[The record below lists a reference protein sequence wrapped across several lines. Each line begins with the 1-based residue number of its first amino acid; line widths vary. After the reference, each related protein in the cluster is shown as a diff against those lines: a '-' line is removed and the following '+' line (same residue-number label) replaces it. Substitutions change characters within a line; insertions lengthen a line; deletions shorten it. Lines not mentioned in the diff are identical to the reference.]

1 MNRSQGG
8 GGQSEDDCRGARM
21 VTGCRVSRPLGRIAN
36 KRRSDVGVALDAE
49 SSRDFVAR
57 QIFSPFALCSVGL
70 GSSDSTSFP

>member
-1 MNRSQGG
+1 MNRSLEEGG
-8 GGQSEDDCRGARM
+8 ESEDDCRGARM
-21 VTGCRVSRPLGRIAN
+21 VMGCRVSRPFERIAN
-36 KRRSDVGVALDAE
+36 KRRFYVGVALDAE